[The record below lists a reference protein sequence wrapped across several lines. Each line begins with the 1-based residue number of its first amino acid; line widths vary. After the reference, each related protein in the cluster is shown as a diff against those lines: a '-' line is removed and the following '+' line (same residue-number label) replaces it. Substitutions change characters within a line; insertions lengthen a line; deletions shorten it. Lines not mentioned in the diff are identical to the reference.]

1 MKALSLLVVLAAL
14 LTTGF
19 VAAQTP
25 APVAR
30 ASASGAPKASGSRAP
45 RAATSAAPSAS
56 AGAAPVNPHAGIP
69 NPHGQGGD
77 PHAEVAN
84 PHARRVQDMSQ
95 MAPDLPVGT
104 IEVTIAD
111 ADDRALA
118 GIDVRLGILSQKIS
132 EGEQRSSKN
141 ALTNAE
147 GRVRFDG
154 LGTTID
160 KSYNVTVAS
169 GGGEF
174 GSSPFQLRD
183 TGGHRVLL
191 HVYPTTS
198 DMSRTVVLGA
208 FVSVEPRDDV
218 FQLEMAV
225 HVFNVSKT
233 AWIPSNVVIGLPD
246 GFRAFAA
253 GEAMSDARFE
263 AIEGRG
269 AALRGTFTPGEARVA
284 FRFQVPKPAES
295 EFTID
300 LKLPS
305 RVAQAQVVAA
315 ANPEM
320 TLEVAGFP
328 EPETRKSPNGE
339 RVLITMK
346 TIARGED
353 PIQTMSLTLTGLRV
367 PSSGRWVAVV
377 IALVF
382 AALGGLAARGD
393 IHVASAEKVQSDRAR
408 ARELILHELVLVER
422 ARGSGDI
429 GPNAYERAHRTLLDA
444 LARIG
449 VPEEKKT
456 TKKRKVARSA
466 S

>member
-1 MKALSLLVVLAAL
+1 MRCFWLFFVLSLL
-14 LTTGF
+14 F
-19 VAAQTP
+19 VTRLGSAQTP
-25 APVAR
+25 APAR
-30 ASASGAPKASGSRAP
+30 
-45 RAATSAAPSAS
+45 SAAPSAS
-56 AGAAPVNPHAGIP
+56 APVNPHAAMP
-69 NPHGQGGD
+69 NPHAGVPNPHAQAGD
-77 PHAEVAN
+77 PHADVEN
-84 PHARRVQDMSQ
+84 PHARRIQDLSE
-95 MAPDLPVGT
+95 MAPDLPAGT

-111 ADDRALA
+111 AEDRPLA
-118 GIDVRLGILSQKIS
+118 GVDARLGILSQKIS

-141 ALTNAE
+141 ALTNAD

-154 LGTTID
+154 LATTFD
-160 KSYNVTVAS
+160 KSYRVTVQS

-174 GSSPFQLRD
+174 GSNPFQLRD
-183 TGGHRVLL
+183 TAGHRVLL

-198 DMSRTVVLGA
+198 DMSRTVVMGA
-208 FVSVEPRDDV
+208 FVSVEPREDV

-233 AWIPSNVVIGLPD
+233 AWIPTDVIIGLPD

-253 GEAMSDARFE
+253 DESMGDDRFE
-263 AIEGRG
+263 AVEGRG

-300 LKLPS
+300 LKLPQ

-328 EPETRKSPNGE
+328 EPETRKTPNGE

-346 TIARGED
+346 TIKRGED
-353 PIQTMSLTLTGLRV
+353 PIRTMSLTLTGLRV
-367 PSSGRWVAVV
+367 PSSGRWVAVM

-382 AALGGLAARGD
+382 AVLGGFAARGD
-393 IHVASAEKVQSDRAR
+393 IHIASAEKVQGDRVR
-408 ARELILHELVLVER
+408 ARELILQELLLVER
-422 ARGSGDI
+422 AKTSGSL

-449 VPEEKKT
+449 VPEEKKA
-456 TKKRKVARSA
+456 TKKRKVARS
-466 S
+466 SS

>member
-1 MKALSLLVVLAAL
+1 MKALSVLTLLALVLLDGLAAAQATAPL
-14 LTTGF
+14 PRSSVSVPKVSAS
-19 VAAQTP
+19 VAPT
-25 APVAR
+25 
-30 ASASGAPKASGSRAP
+30 ASA
-45 RAATSAAPSAS
+45 SAAPSAS
-56 AGAAPVNPHAGIP
+56 ASAAPMNPRAGVP
-69 NPHGQGGD
+69 NPHVQAGD
-77 PHAEVAN
+77 PHADVAN

-95 MAPDLPVGT
+95 MAPDLPAGT

-111 ADDRALA
+111 ADDRPLA

-141 ALTNAE
+141 ALTDAE

-218 FQLEMAV
+218 FQLEMAL
-225 HVFNVSKT
+225 HVFNVSKA
-233 AWIPSNVVIGLPD
+233 AWIPSDVVIGLPD

-328 EPETRKSPNGE
+328 EPETRQSPNGE

-353 PIQTMSLTLTGLRV
+353 PISTMSMTLTGLRV

-377 IALVF
+377 IAVVF
-382 AALGGLAARGD
+382 AVLGGLAARGD

-422 ARGSGDI
+422 ARSSGDI

-449 VPEEKKT
+449 VPEEKKA

>member
-1 MKALSLLVVLAAL
+1 M
-14 LTTGF
+14 
-19 VAAQTP
+19 Q
-25 APVAR
+25 
-30 ASASGAPKASGSRAP
+30 
-45 RAATSAAPSAS
+45 
-56 AGAAPVNPHAGIP
+56 NPHAGL
-69 NPHGQGGD
+69 QD
-77 PHAEVAN
+77 PHAQAQDPHAGVAN
-84 PHARRVQDMSQ
+84 PHARRVQDRSELS
-95 MAPDLPVGT
+95 PDLPAGT

-111 ADDRALA
+111 AEDQPLP
-118 GIDVRLGILSQKIS
+118 GVDVRLGILSQKIS

-141 ALTNAE
+141 ARTNAE

-154 LGTTID
+154 LGTTFD
-160 KSYNVTVAS
+160 KSYSVSVQA

-183 TGGHRVLL
+183 TAGHRVLL

-198 DMSRTVVLGA
+198 DMSRTVVMGA

-218 FQLEMAV
+218 FQLEMAM
-225 HVFNVSKT
+225 HVFNVSKM
-233 AWIPSNVVIGLPD
+233 AWIPADVIVGLPD

-253 GEAMSDARFE
+253 DESMTDGRFE
-263 AIEGRG
+263 IVEGRG
-269 AALRGTFTPGEARVA
+269 AALRGTFTPGDARVA

-300 LKLPS
+300 LKLPQ

-320 TLEVAGFP
+320 TLQVAGFP
-328 EPETRKSPNGE
+328 EPETRTTPTGE

-346 TIARGED
+346 TIKRGED
-353 PIQTMSLTLTGLRV
+353 PIRTMSLTLTGLRV

-382 AALGGLAARGD
+382 AGLGGLAARGD
-393 IHVASAEKVQSDRAR
+393 IHIASAEKVQGDRAR
-408 ARELILHELVLVER
+408 ARELILQELVLVER
-422 ARGSGDI
+422 AKRSGEI

-449 VPEEKKT
+449 VPDEKKS
-456 TKKRKVARSA
+456 TKRRKLARSA